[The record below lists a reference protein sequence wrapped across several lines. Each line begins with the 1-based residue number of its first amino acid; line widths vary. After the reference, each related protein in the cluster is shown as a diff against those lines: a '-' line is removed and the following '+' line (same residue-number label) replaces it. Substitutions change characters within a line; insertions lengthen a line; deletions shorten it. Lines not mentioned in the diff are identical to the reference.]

1 MVYTFKK
8 DNLKK
13 GDYFIHDNVNYLVY
27 ENQRLIDDDID
38 HVKQRAVE
46 CNVSF
51 MIGETSY
58 QGYFVST
65 LRRYNN
71 EEFQGKQLLNPD
83 EKPLLILPTNNEIT
97 ISTEFLIENKP
108 WRVVEY
114 DYITNKGI
122 TYYYLERGI
131 IRNIVEEPETTSL
144 QARSFGFATEL
155 PTLEALVEHTFE
167 TTDGVFS
174 AMPAVD
180 ILKKTSTSVTFSIPY
195 GVEEVTI
202 FTSLLNNVIY
212 RVVK

>member
-1 MVYTFKK
+1 MSKNVYDVFRTVAKKRATCYDTRSAAFITQGRLSKDIYHKRLQKSIKAGLVYQYKEGPDEVMVYTFKK

-108 WRVVEY
+108 
-114 DYITNKGI
+114 
-122 TYYYLERGI
+122 
-131 IRNIVEEPETTSL
+131 
-144 QARSFGFATEL
+144 
-155 PTLEALVEHTFE
+155 
-167 TTDGVFS
+167 
-174 AMPAVD
+174 
-180 ILKKTSTSVTFSIPY
+180 
-195 GVEEVTI
+195 
-202 FTSLLNNVIY
+202 
-212 RVVK
+212 